1 MDHLIALA
9 ERLQG
14 CCLGRGLTVATAESC
29 TGGLI
34 AHVLTEVPGSSGY
47 LRGGLVV
54 YADEAK
60 RSLLGIPGGVID
72 AHGAVSAQVAVAMAE
87 AARIRLGSDL
97 AVAVTGIAGPGGG
110 TAAKP
115 VGLTYLAIAGL
126 GPSEVRRLTWTGG
139 RSENKRLSA
148 AAAIELL
155 LARIEAQAGHGPG
168 AGGADAGSPGNSAA
182 DAAGGDG
189 TVDDPSA
196 GGAPGPGPETER

>member
-1 MDHLIALA
+1 MDHLVALA

-60 RSLLGIPGGVID
+60 QSLLDVPRAVID

-87 AARIRLGSDL
+87 AARTRLGSDL

-110 TAAKP
+110 TPAKP
-115 VGLTYLAIAGL
+115 VGLTYIAIAGL

-148 AAAIELL
+148 GAAIELL
-155 LARIEAQAGHGPG
+155 LARIEGQAEHGPG
-168 AGGADAGSPGNSAA
+168 DSSADPAGPGASGPDASAGA
-182 DAAGGDG
+182 G
-189 TVDDPSA
+189 TVDEPA
-196 GGAPGPGPETER
+196 ATGEPRQGQETDR